1 MVNIN
6 PLIIIIYQPHKMS
19 PRIPLLLLFLSLTLL
34 LPQTTSTL
42 LDDFISALPPS
53 HEEIDQVIVK
63 EFVKERH
70 TARDVKGLMQEYI
83 GFKRAWTERMVEF
96 LIKELEINEEGAR
109 EARKNPDSFFINF
122 DTYKLF
128 ASSF

>member
-1 MVNIN
+1 
-6 PLIIIIYQPHKMS
+6 
-19 PRIPLLLLFLSLTLL
+19 
-34 LPQTTSTL
+34 
-42 LDDFISALPPS
+42 
-53 HEEIDQVIVK
+53 
-63 EFVKERH
+63 
-70 TARDVKGLMQEYI
+70 MQEYI